1 MRGRYPAGVDY
12 VDKLDGAAAD
22 KGRLKAI
29 LQTLAGEAR
38 LLEVCDHLGIRATR
52 FHQLRQRALQAA
64 LDALAP
70 RPAGRPSLRVTP
82 EAERID
88 ALEQALAE
96 KELQLHEALVR
107 AEVAVIVAPR
117 IEAEPEKRGRC
128 ATVKLRKQK
137 PR

>member
-38 LLEVCDHLGIRATR
+38 LREVCDHLGIRATR
-52 FHQLRQRALQAA
+52 FQQLRQRALQAA

-70 RPAGRPSLRVTP
+70 RPAGRPCVRVTP

-96 KELQLHEALVR
+96 KELQVQEALVR

-117 IEAEPEKRGRC
+117 VAAEPEKRGRA
-128 ATVKLRKQK
+128 ATVKLRQQK